1 MKKLLSS
8 LILIAAILWVAY
20 PYAQI
25 YRLDQALQ
33 ANDKATLAALI
44 DIATVKEDQRTR
56 IEQRANSAIG
66 QGDDPISS
74 MLRAGAKR
82 LGESAVDTVVDV
94 DWVRGQLAGAEARKG
109 QFPPLVGRIDYAFF
123 DNWNR
128 FMVRVGELGRNP
140 LHFRL
145 GFADWQW
152 RVVAI
157 YPG

>member
-1 MKKLLSS
+1 MKKF
-8 LILIAAILWVAY
+8 LILLFLLAVVLWGAY
-20 PYAQI
+20 PYVQV
-25 YRLDQALQ
+25 YRLDRALQ
-33 ANDKATLAALI
+33 ANDSTTLAALI
-44 DIATVKEDQRTR
+44 DIAAVKEDQRTR
-56 IEQRANSAIG
+56 LEQRANSAIG

-82 LGESAVDTVVDV
+82 LGESAIDTVIDIA
-94 DWVRGQLAGAEARKG
+94 WVRGQLAGPDARKG
-109 QFPPLVGRIDYAFF
+109 QFPALLERVDYAFF

-128 FMVRVGELGRNP
+128 FMVRVGELGKNP

-152 RVVAI
+152 RVVAV